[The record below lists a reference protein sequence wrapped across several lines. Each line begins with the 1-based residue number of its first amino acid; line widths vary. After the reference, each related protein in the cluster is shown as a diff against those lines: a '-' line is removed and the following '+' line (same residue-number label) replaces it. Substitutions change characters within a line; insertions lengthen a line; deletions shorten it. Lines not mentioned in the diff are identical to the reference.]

1 MNKIK
6 GQTGE
11 QQMEHE
17 ERWGEVRGE
26 DGGGLMRSRGAKG

>member
-1 MNKIK
+1 MNKVK

-17 ERWGEVRGE
+17 ERRGEARGE